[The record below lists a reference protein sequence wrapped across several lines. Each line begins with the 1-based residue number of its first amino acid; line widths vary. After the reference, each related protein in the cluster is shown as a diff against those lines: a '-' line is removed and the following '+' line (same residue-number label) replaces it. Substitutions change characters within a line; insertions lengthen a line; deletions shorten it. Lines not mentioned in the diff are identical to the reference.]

1 MTMELRVGNKYRLGR
16 KIGSGSFGDI
26 YLGTNIATGEEVAI
40 KLECIKTKHPQLH
53 IESRFYKMLQ
63 GGVGIPAV
71 KWCGSEGDYNVMV
84 MELLGPSLED
94 LFNFCSRR
102 FSLKT
107 VLLLADQLV
116 CRIEYIH
123 SKNFIHRD
131 IKPDNFLM
139 GLGKR
144 GNLVYIID
152 FGLAKKYRDART
164 NAHIPYRENKNLT
177 GTARYASIHTHVGIE
192 QSRRDDLES
201 LGYVLMYFNRGSL
214 PWQGLRAATKRQKYE
229 IISEKKMSTSVEE
242 LCRGY
247 PAEFATY
254 LNYCRSLRFEEKPDY
269 PYLRHLFRNLFHR
282 QRFTYDYVFD
292 WNMLKFGG
300 AQKPASGAN
309 GSSSNGLATAN
320 SALPVAPNPVA
331 MPVDVAASSEDKE
344 QRARAYR
351 NTPIAQWVGQTATL
365 PPERPVQPA
374 TNPPAPTRPSFSHP
388 TNPLPATSASWA
400 ARSRAARTQQ

>member
-1 MTMELRVGNKYRLGR
+1 MSQCSV
-16 KIGSGSFGDI
+16 I
-26 YLGTNIATGEEVAI
+26 
-40 KLECIKTKHPQLH
+40 H
-53 IESRFYKMLQ
+53 I
-63 GGVGIPAV
+63 
-71 KWCGSEGDYNVMV
+71 
-84 MELLGPSLED
+84 
-94 LFNFCSRR
+94 
-102 FSLKT
+102 
-107 VLLLADQLV
+107 
-116 CRIEYIH
+116 
-123 SKNFIHRD
+123 
-131 IKPDNFLM
+131 
-139 GLGKR
+139 LGKR

-177 GTARYASIHTHVGIE
+177 GTARYASIHTHVGIGKECRICSNAFVVNREHYTFLFLCSIE

-247 PAEFATY
+247 PGKSLFRLFPFLFFFLNCISYVFHLIAEFATY

>member
-1 MTMELRVGNKYRLGR
+1 
-16 KIGSGSFGDI
+16 
-26 YLGTNIATGEEVAI
+26 
-40 KLECIKTKHPQLH
+40 
-53 IESRFYKMLQ
+53 MLQ

-300 AQKPASGAN
+300 AQKPSGAN
-309 GSSSNGLATAN
+309 GSSNGLATAN
-320 SALPVAPNPVA
+320 SALPVAANNVAPVA
-331 MPVDVAASSEDKE
+331 PDAAASSDDKDP
-344 QRARAYR
+344 QRARAFVR
-351 NTPIAQWVGQTATL
+351 NTHPVAQWVGQTATL
-365 PPERPVQPA
+365 PSDRPVQAA

-388 TNPLPATSASWA
+388 TNPLPPTSASWA
-400 ARSRAARTQQ
+400 ARRAARTQQ

>member
-1 MTMELRVGNKYRLGR
+1 
-16 KIGSGSFGDI
+16 
-26 YLGTNIATGEEVAI
+26 
-40 KLECIKTKHPQLH
+40 
-53 IESRFYKMLQ
+53 
-63 GGVGIPAV
+63 
-71 KWCGSEGDYNVMV
+71 
-84 MELLGPSLED
+84 
-94 LFNFCSRR
+94 
-102 FSLKT
+102 
-107 VLLLADQLV
+107 
-116 CRIEYIH
+116 
-123 SKNFIHRD
+123 
-131 IKPDNFLM
+131 M

-300 AQKPASGAN
+300 AQKPSGAN

-320 SALPVAPNPVA
+320 NSALPAAPNPNVA
-331 MPVDVAASSEDKE
+331 MPMDVAASSEDKE

-351 NTPIAQWVGQTATL
+351 NAPVAQWVGQTATP

>member
-1 MTMELRVGNKYRLGR
+1 L
-16 KIGSGSFGDI
+16 SF
-26 YLGTNIATGEEVAI
+26 
-40 KLECIKTKHPQLH
+40 
-53 IESRFYKMLQ
+53 
-63 GGVGIPAV
+63 
-71 KWCGSEGDYNVMV
+71 
-84 MELLGPSLED
+84 LL
-94 LFNFCSRR
+94 
-102 FSLKT
+102 
-107 VLLLADQLV
+107 
-116 CRIEYIH
+116 
-123 SKNFIHRD
+123 
-131 IKPDNFLM
+131 
-139 GLGKR
+139 
-144 GNLVYIID
+144 
-152 FGLAKKYRDART
+152 
-164 NAHIPYRENKNLT
+164 
-177 GTARYASIHTHVGIE
+177 
-192 QSRRDDLES
+192 
-201 LGYVLMYFNRGSL
+201 
-214 PWQGLRAATKRQKYE
+214 
-229 IISEKKMSTSVEE
+229 
-242 LCRGY
+242 
-247 PAEFATY
+247 AEFATY

-320 SALPVAPNPVA
+320 SALPVAPNPVS

>member
-1 MTMELRVGNKYRLGR
+1 M
-16 KIGSGSFGDI
+16 
-26 YLGTNIATGEEVAI
+26 
-40 KLECIKTKHPQLH
+40 KT
-53 IESRFYKMLQ
+53 
-63 GGVGIPAV
+63 
-71 KWCGSEGDYNVMV
+71 
-84 MELLGPSLED
+84 
-94 LFNFCSRR
+94 
-102 FSLKT
+102 
-107 VLLLADQLV
+107 
-116 CRIEYIH
+116 
-123 SKNFIHRD
+123 
-131 IKPDNFLM
+131 
-139 GLGKR
+139 
-144 GNLVYIID
+144 
-152 FGLAKKYRDART
+152 
-164 NAHIPYRENKNLT
+164 
-177 GTARYASIHTHVGIE
+177 E

-247 PAEFATY
+247 PGKFLVLQCFVHRLNSNGRVCLLAEFATY

-320 SALPVAPNPVA
+320 SALPIAPNPVA